1 MYLVAITRSNCNAFL
16 VLKFLTS
23 IVEVRATIGT
33 CLSCVC
39 VVLQVFESF
48 FGTLDEDSLRNNFVV
63 IYELLDGAT
72 AAHPVR
78 HSVDISAVAV
88 QK

>member
-1 MYLVAITRSNCNAFL
+1 
-16 VLKFLTS
+16 
-23 IVEVRATIGT
+23 
-33 CLSCVC
+33 
-39 VVLQVFESF
+39 VLQVFESF